1 MPDDTAQRTKPQA
14 TADIH
19 ILPLGRKRGARNKG
33 SAPQGQATSESR
45 QETQEKNFSTLTHK
59 LERRLNRFESELK
72 DSLKIL
78 EHDLHKAVVDKKAPV
93 TDKELKSELSALSE
107 QLERR
112 VQKTLE
118 GLSRDKS
125 NTKADHERLEGVK
138 RLVSQ
143 LTKILSFDF
152 YKRVV
157 DMLGTEENQPEVDPF
172 GMDPALVAKI
182 RPIFDFFYYKYW
194 RVTTT
199 GLENIPADGRAL
211 LVANHSGTVPY
222 DGAMIRAAILNEHP
236 QRRDARYLVE
246 NFVYHMPILGTFMY
260 RIGAVRACPE
270 NAELLLSAGHLVIVF
285 PEGVKGIGKYYRHRY
300 KLQRFGRGGFIK
312 LCMKTKSPLIPVGIV
327 GAEEIHPII
336 AKSNIL
342 AKTIG
347 IPYIPITPTFPFM
360 GLLGLIPLPSKW
372 SIHFGKPVSFEDHGP
387 KAVENELLIHHL
399 SEKVR
404 GDIQEIIFEL
414 LRKRRSVWTG

>member
-1 MPDDTAQRTKPQA
+1 
-14 TADIH
+14 
-19 ILPLGRKRGARNKG
+19 
-33 SAPQGQATSESR
+33 
-45 QETQEKNFSTLTHK
+45 
-59 LERRLNRFESELK
+59 
-72 DSLKIL
+72 
-78 EHDLHKAVVDKKAPV
+78 
-93 TDKELKSELSALSE
+93 
-107 QLERR
+107 
-112 VQKTLE
+112 
-118 GLSRDKS
+118 
-125 NTKADHERLEGVK
+125 
-138 RLVSQ
+138 
-143 LTKILSFDF
+143 
-152 YKRVV
+152 
-157 DMLGTEENQPEVDPF
+157 
-172 GMDPALVAKI
+172 MDPALVAKI